1 MARILLVDPS
11 ETARRAVRGILSRGE
26 HRFAAVESAAEGWS
40 FLRRNPATDLV
51 FTGLQLEGRGNGL
64 SLVQNLRADPCL
76 NHLPVVVYT
85 AHGDRTSVQCAV
97 ALHVQNFLVKPY
109 HDDDIFAEIDKAAE
123 RPWREIFF
131 AEETAFCRQTDLTP
145 AARQELLSGLHTALV
160 LAREP
165 LEQAA
170 RLRDYRPVAS
180 LVVPLRRQAGAAGAL
195 VVMDALTRLA
205 DCAGE
210 GHWALWPAALAQL
223 DMAALFVADRLGD
236 QRAAPDFFTPA
247 EISAGAEAAER
258 TAWLAAPAEG
268 RCPVLTW
275 PQLQREIEALP
286 GCPVID
292 SAAASFQMLA
302 NGHRSSLAPLMDLV
316 ARDPGLSALLL
327 VTANQAHPPASEVA
341 GRIEDARL
349 AVGQLGEE
357 RLQALARG
365 LVVTEERVMDLP
377 PAFSWPRFW
386 AFQRGVARI
395 AQLICRELEFHSLA
409 PAARTAGQLH
419 DLGKLILAHLHPAGF
434 QAILEH
440 ARRHQVPLAEA
451 ERLFLGCTSPQ
462 IAAHFA
468 EHFQLSRRF
477 GNVMRWIDDPA
488 AATEDTQLVA
498 ILSLA
503 RDLCR
508 HNRVGTS
515 GDPVREDPMPIE
527 ETAEWR
533 ILRESVYP
541 SFNLQRF
548 EEMIH
553 AQCALLCTEISG
565 HQAGTVREIAAHAAV

>member
-1 MARILLVDPS
+1 M
-11 ETARRAVRGILSRGE
+11 RGILSRGE
-26 HRFAAVESAAEGWS
+26 HRFAAAESAGAGLS

-85 AHGDRTSVQCAV
+85 GHGDRTSVQCAV

-123 RPWREIFF
+123 RPWRDCFF
-131 AEETAFCRQTDLTP
+131 AEETAFCRQNCITP
-145 AARQELLSGLHTALV
+145 TERHELLAGLLAMLER
-160 LAREP
+160 AREP
-165 LEQAA
+165 LGAA
-170 RLRDYRPVAS
+170 AQLADYRPVAD
-180 LVVPLRRQAGAAGAL
+180 LIAPLREQAEAAGATG
-195 VVMDALTRLA
+195 VVEALARFLT
-205 DCAGE
+205 CASE
-210 GHWALWPAALAQL
+210 NHWSLWPALIEQL
-223 DMAALFVADRLGD
+223 DLAALLVADRLGD
-236 QRAAPDFFTPA
+236 QRAAPDFSTHA

-258 TAWLAAPAEG
+258 AAWLAAPFAG
-268 RCPVLTW
+268 RCPVVTW
-275 PQLQREIEALP
+275 PQLQIEIEALP

-302 NGHRSSLAPLMDLV
+302 NGRRSSLAPLMDLV

-327 VTANQAHPPASEVA
+327 VTANQTHPPASDVA

-357 RLQALARG
+357 RLQALAHA
-365 LVVTEERVMDLP
+365 LVVTEERIMELP

-395 AQLICRELEFHSLA
+395 AQLICRELELHSLE
-409 PAARTAGQLH
+409 PAARVAGQLH

-440 ARRHQVPLAEA
+440 ARLHRVPLAEA
-451 ERLFLGCTSPQ
+451 EKLYLDCTSTQ
-462 IAAHFA
+462 IGAHFA
-468 EHFQLSRRF
+468 DHFGLSRRF
-477 GNVMRWIDDPA
+477 GNVMRWVDDPA
-488 AATEDTQLVA
+488 AATEDANLVA
-498 ILSLA
+498 IISLA

-508 HNRVGTS
+508 HNRIGAS
-515 GDPVREDPMPIE
+515 GDPVREDPVPLE
-527 ETAEWR
+527 STPEWA

-541 SFNLQRF
+541 SFNLQKF
-548 EEMIH
+548 EAMIH
-553 AQCALLCTEISG
+553 GQCALLRTEISG
-565 HQAGTVREIAAHAAV
+565 RPAGTVREIAAHAAV